1 MVVKPFH
8 MTMVKERSSNAEKK
22 NWNVPEFRTLFSER
36 EPVSQQTAMAMRQ
49 DRKKLQLSLNQSS
62 LQINFDN
69 YLQWNLD

>member
-1 MVVKPFH
+1 M
-8 MTMVKERSSNAEKK
+8 
-22 NWNVPEFRTLFSER
+22 PEFRTLFSER

-69 YLQWNLD
+69 HLQWNLD

>member
-1 MVVKPFH
+1 M
-8 MTMVKERSSNAEKK
+8 
-22 NWNVPEFRTLFSER
+22 PELRTLFSER
-36 EPVSQQTAMAMRQ
+36 KPVSQQTAMTMRQ